1 MLDRNQFDEN
11 QIEGNELVET
21 TLDSIVS
28 HDQTPNKSRILIADD
43 SATIRA
49 TLAKAVNDEF
59 ESVGAS
65 DGEQA
70 WNLLSE
76 DASIELVVTD
86 LAMPGLDGFGL
97 IRRIRDSES
106 SRIRNTPVIVVTGAN
121 DTAARERAFVEG
133 ANDFIAKTSDHV
145 EFLARVRAHQKLA
158 QTIRELESSRRF
170 LREQANTDPLTKLAN
185 RRNFFT
191 MVSTILAQMHRQN
204 EHFSVVM
211 LDIDHFKRINDTY
224 GHQAG
229 DFVLVELAE
238 VLSGAIREGDLLARM
253 GGEEFVVASP
263 YTNRL
268 AAIVLS
274 ERLRK
279 SVEDK
284 KFLFEGNQIPVT
296 ISLGVAS
303 KTKSTDDI
311 DKLIAVAD
319 SRLYMA
325 KEKGRNRICASD
337 RSRNERI
344 TESVVV
350 CPKVDEALTMIKH
363 GNTFR
368 LLPHLHEL
376 TEQLIPLFELIND
389 QDIDQPFDL
398 QEIRKTIEA
407 LESMDD

>member
-1 MLDRNQFDEN
+1 MLEPLYDGGRKTG
-11 QIEGNELVET
+11 GNKTDDSALELE
-21 TLDSIVS
+21 VS
-28 HDQTPNKSRILIADD
+28 SAPVANKSKILIADD

-59 ESVGAS
+59 VSIGAG
-65 DGEQA
+65 DGEEA
-70 WNLLSE
+70 WNLLLN
-76 DASIELVVTD
+76 DPGIELVVTD
-86 LAMPGLDGFGL
+86 LAMPGLDGYGL
-97 IRRIRDSES
+97 IRRMRDCEI
-106 SRIRNTPVIVVTGAN
+106 SRINNTPVIVVTGAN
-121 DTAARERAFVEG
+121 DTDARERAFIEG
-133 ANDFIAKTSDHV
+133 ANDFLAKTSDHV

-185 RRNFFT
+185 RRNFFQ
-191 MVSTILAQMHRQN
+191 MSSTILAQMHRQN

-211 LDIDHFKRINDTY
+211 LDIDFFKRINDTY

-229 DFVLVELAE
+229 DYVLVELAK
-238 VLSGAIREGDLLARM
+238 VLGGAIREGDLLARM

-284 KFLFEGNQIPVT
+284 KFVFEGNRIPVT
-296 ISLGVAS
+296 ISLGVAA
-303 KTKSTDDI
+303 KTKATDDI
-311 DKLIAVAD
+311 DNLLAVAD
-319 SRLYMA
+319 ARLYIA

-337 RSRNERI
+337 KNRNERI
-344 TESVVV
+344 TETVVV

-363 GNTFR
+363 GNVFR
-368 LLPHLHEL
+368 LLPHLHTL
-376 TEQLIPLFELIND
+376 AHQLIPLLELINE
-389 QDIDQPFDL
+389 QDIVPPFDL
-398 QEIRKTIEA
+398 DAIRKTIEA
-407 LESMDD
+407 LESLE